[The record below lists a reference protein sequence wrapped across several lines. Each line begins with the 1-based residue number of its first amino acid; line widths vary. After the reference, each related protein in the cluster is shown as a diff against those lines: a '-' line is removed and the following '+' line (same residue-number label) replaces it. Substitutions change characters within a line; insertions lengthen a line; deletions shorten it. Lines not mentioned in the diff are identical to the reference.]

1 VTYAD
6 EHIAIYFTGKLVS
19 CI

>member
-1 VTYAD
+1 VAYAS
-6 EHIAIYFTGKLVS
+6 EYIAIYFTGKLVS

>member
-1 VTYAD
+1 VNQS
-6 EHIAIYFTGKLVS
+6 AIYFTGKLVS

>member
-1 VTYAD
+1 MSDASESIT
-6 EHIAIYFTGKLVS
+6 IYFTGKLVS